1 LPIRLRLLFSFTCLF
16 DVLKC
21 FTWQPLH
28 TCVITAARGR
38 GRGRGRGRPLLAA
51 DDSPV
56 VGLDANMTANSPNK
70 PDESALTR
78 PQRQGRGKA
87 SSQGALWTVGREPR
101 VPETNKLD
109 VLASTVAPPTEQRTD
124 VSGQRVIE
132 ASNDSIVISF
142 SNTDTDAVAPAVSIS
157 QKPPKIGSGRLGK
170 TEAGSGRKSR
180 GKRGRDHSARTAAAE
195 EPVTIGIA
203 VIKTNDQ
210 PDVQYKAVDQTPKL
224 KGILKRTQLER
235 HEDWVE
241 EPVEKLDWDREI
253 EEAQRR
259 KDEMSSLEGS
269 TATIENHSAGLA
281 VKEKAAVKPS
291 VISNDDVVDAD
302 DDDEWE
308 DVEDDEASDEDVHD
322 ISAESFDKF
331 IKEHTLKLDVAL
343 ATPDV
348 TEWTVKDP
356 SGSITAG
363 SQDSFLKTPVGQT
376 RVVDWGAEMDQLSQ
390 GDKHRMS
397 VELGE

>member
-1 LPIRLRLLFSFTCLF
+1 MLY
-16 DVLKC
+16 
-21 FTWQPLH
+21 
-28 TCVITAARGR
+28 TCVLTAARGR
-38 GRGRGRGRPLLAA
+38 GRGRGRGWPVAA
-51 DDSPV
+51 TDDLPA
-56 VGLDANMTANSPNK
+56 VGLDANVIANSPDK
-70 PDESALTR
+70 PSESASAGPR
-78 PQRQGRGKA
+78 RQGRGIL
-87 SSQGALWTVGREPR
+87 SSQAASRKVGCEPV
-101 VPETNKLD
+101 VPESHKLD
-109 VLASTVAPPTEQRTD
+109 DLSSSVAPPTEQRTD
-124 VSGQRVIE
+124 VGGRRVIE
-132 ASNDSIVISF
+132 TSNDNIVISI
-142 SNTDTDAVAPAVSIS
+142 SNTTDTDAVAPAAAVS

-170 TEAGSGRKSR
+170 TETGSARKLR
-180 GKRGRDHSARTAAAE
+180 GKRGKDHSTRTSAVE

-203 VIKTNDQ
+203 VIRTPSDQ
-210 PDVQYKAVDQTPKL
+210 PNVQYKAVDETPKL
-224 KGILKRTQLER
+224 KGILKRTEPER
-235 HEDWVE
+235 RAEWVE
-241 EPVEKLDWDREI
+241 EPEEELDWDREI

-259 KDEMSSLEGS
+259 KEEMLNNGTEGS
-269 TATIENHSAGLA
+269 TTAIAD

-291 VISNDDVVDAD
+291 AVSDTDIIDNDDDD
-302 DDDEWE
+302 DDDEEWE
-308 DVEDDEASDEDVHD
+308 DIEDEDASDEDVHD

-390 GDKHRMS
+390 SDKHRMS